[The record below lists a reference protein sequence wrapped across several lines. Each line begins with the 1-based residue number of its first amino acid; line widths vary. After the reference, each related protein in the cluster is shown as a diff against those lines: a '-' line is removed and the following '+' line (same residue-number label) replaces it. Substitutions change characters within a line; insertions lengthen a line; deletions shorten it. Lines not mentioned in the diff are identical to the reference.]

1 MTQAGITAALLLWCL
16 AIFLAF
22 RRPRNETPSGGR
34 GGSASA
40 LGEDSRATGGSGGNS
55 GRGDG
60 GDGGAAVAKGT
71 RSVAKGGRGG
81 TG

>member
-1 MTQAGITAALLLWCL
+1 MGLLLWCF

-22 RRPRNETPSGGR
+22 RRSRNERPSGGR
-34 GGSASA
+34 GGGAIVH
-40 LGEDSRATGGSGGNS
+40 GTDSRATGGSGGNS
-55 GRGDG
+55 GRGDGGDG

-81 TG
+81 NG